1 MLKMTTKSAT
11 GLFLTKRSPSSSS
24 ASALPPTVRAS
35 RFVSP
40 RCEKKW
46 PLRSQKSPWV
56 PLKPKSFGNWVL
68 AKYSATPHLKPT
80 RTVSEMKST
89 TTPAFTNQER
99 NASTATSN
107 AVQAASAAKRAGSPP
122 ENSPSDVPM
131 SSDMAEVQVIANGR
145 ELEDSHNDSPE
156 NMQGYSPASGGNPA
170 SEASPIP
177 AGSRYAASVIPA
189 ERSARSQS
197 RW

>member
-11 GLFLTKRSPSSSS
+11 GLFLKKRFPSSSS
-24 ASALPPTVRAS
+24 ASALAPTVRAS

-68 AKYSATPHLKPT
+68 AKYNATPHLKPT

-89 TTPAFTNQER
+89 TTPALISHER

-107 AVQAASAAKRAGSPP
+107 AVQAASAVKRAGSPP

-131 SSDMAEVQVIANGR
+131 SSDMAEVTVIAVCR
-145 ELEDSHNDSPE
+145 ELQNSQKTSPE
-156 NMQGYSPASGGNPA
+156 NMQAYSPASGGRPA
-170 SEASPIP
+170 SEASPMP

-189 ERSARSQS
+189 E
-197 RW
+197 